1 MQSPYSTITSQD
13 SRLRQAFEV
22 IFRKSL
28 TLQDVNPDKDASLPN
43 TPTSTKRVQLP
54 RERIIDMS
62 PEEQLSWEEEQLA
75 QPIDYAHCH
84 IDPAPFQLVERT
96 TLLKVHSIFSMLG
109 LQHAYVTAIGRLI
122 GVVALKELRK
132 AIEKMNSGG
141 FSKPAGAPGSELPN
155 GTAGGAEAPSETQ
168 SESEDAAES
177 SSKTTRQKK
186 SSKKSENKGSPV

>member
-1 MQSPYSTITSQD
+1 
-13 SRLRQAFEV
+13 
-22 IFRKSL
+22 
-28 TLQDVNPDKDASLPN
+28 
-43 TPTSTKRVQLP
+43 
-54 RERIIDMS
+54 MS

-109 LQHAYVTAIGRLI
+109 LQHAYVTTIGRLI

-155 GTAGGAEAPSETQ
+155 GTASGAEAPSETQ